1 MKRILLC
8 GLLAAFA
15 LSCPAFAYRP
25 QVPVQVDGRRIADG
39 YIEQGSA
46 YVSLR
51 ALLSAIGSWDI
62 QWDNIGKEASA
73 RSGGRSLTASP
84 NENRITVDGHS
95 YSGTVTLKGGT
106 TYIPLRLT
114 AELLGNSVV
123 WDPYLDGAAV
133 TTAGSPY
140 DASALYWL
148 SRVIYAESGAESI
161 TGQIAVGNVVLN
173 RVSSPDFPAS
183 IPSVIFDRKNGVQFE
198 PVSNG
203 SIYKTPSETSIE
215 AAKQALAGQRPVGDA
230 LYFYA
235 PALSPGT
242 WITANRI
249 YLTTIGCH
257 RFYL

>member
-1 MKRILLC
+1 MKRTLLC
-8 GLLAAFA
+8 GLIAAVS
-15 LSCPAFAYRP
+15 LSCSAFAYRP
-25 QVPVQVDGRRIADG
+25 QVPVQVDGTRITNG
-39 YIEQGSA
+39 YIENGST

-51 ALLSAIGSWDI
+51 ALLSAMGAWDI
-62 QWDNIGKEASA
+62 QWNNSTKEASA
-73 RSGGRSLTASP
+73 HSAARSLTASP

-95 YSGTVTLKGGT
+95 YSGTVTLRNGT
-106 TYIPLRLT
+106 VYIPLRMT
-114 AELLGNSVV
+114 AELLGSSVL

-133 TTAGSPY
+133 TTEESPY
-140 DASALYWL
+140 DATELYWL
-148 SRVIYAESGAESI
+148 SRVIYAESGAEPL

-173 RVSSPDFPAS
+173 RVNNPEFPSS

-203 SIYKTPSETSIE
+203 SIYKTPSDASIE
-215 AAKQALAGQRPVGDA
+215 AAKQALDGQRPVGDA

-235 PALSPGT
+235 PDLSPGT